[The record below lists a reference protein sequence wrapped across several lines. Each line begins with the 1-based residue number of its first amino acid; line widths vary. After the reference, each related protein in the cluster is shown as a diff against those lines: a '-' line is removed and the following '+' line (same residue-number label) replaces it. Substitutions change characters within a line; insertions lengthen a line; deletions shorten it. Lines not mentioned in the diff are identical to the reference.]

1 MSIRFKVI
9 LPYLLLT
16 VIVAVIGVYVVTR
29 LVTNTLEERLTNQL
43 LEAGRVVSDTVAR
56 QEIRHVTAARIIAYT
71 AGLAEALSEED
82 GKTALM
88 LAEPAFSGLGF
99 ENLILVSP
107 QGNELVHLL
116 TDKNGNLQREERD
129 TGVANSSIVM
139 PFLQSK
145 DPEAPPLRA
154 LGENGVDKKTY
165 YYTALP
171 VSLDGEFRGVVVI
184 GTSTETLLQLLK
196 ATSLSDVVLY
206 GEGGRLIGSTL
217 RGGIEDTLDPLA
229 MTGEEYQSHL
239 GASDIVR
246 GNNNI
251 IVLGRSYS
259 IAHGPLQVGNARIGV
274 FAVALPSDF
283 VTDRTL
289 LNRIS
294 LIILFAAAFIVV
306 VIIGI
311 IVARRITIPIFSLVA
326 TSQAI
331 AGGNLEERTGIQ
343 SNDEIGVLATN
354 FDEMTSRLEEQTLLL
369 QEKNSQLEE
378 QKLLLQEKNSQLEEH
393 KLLLEE
399 QARKLKQMN
408 QFLENVNKTKTNFIQ
423 ISAHELRTPL
433 TIIMGYSQM
442 LEQDTKDNQGLYELA
457 HGILDG
463 SERMNDIVDS
473 MLDVSRIDSNTL
485 LLKKTELQVGLVMEK
500 IVKGFRKALE
510 ERNLEISFED
520 LDDLPLVPADPDLLQ
535 KVFHHLIMNAIKF
548 TPDGGSIFVSG
559 KYLNGNEPP
568 MVQIAIRDTGIGI
581 DPSLHQLIFEKFN
594 KTGDVLLHSSGKTKF
609 KGGGPGLGLAIARG
623 IVEAH
628 NGRIW
633 VESREYNESTNP
645 GSTFFVSL
653 PVRKQIESKT

>member
-29 LVTNTLEERLTNQL
+29 LVSNTLEERLTNQL

-56 QEIRHVTAARIIAYT
+56 QEIRHVTAARLIAYT
-71 AGLAEALSEED
+71 EGLADALAED
-82 GKTALM
+82 NGKIALM
-88 LAEPAFSGLGF
+88 LAEPAFTGLGY

-107 QGNELVHLL
+107 QGKELVHLL
-116 TDKNGNLQREERD
+116 ADENGDLQQEERN
-129 TGVANSSIVM
+129 TGIANSSIVS
-139 PFLQSK
+139 PFLQNK

-154 LGENGVDKKTY
+154 LGENMVNGKTY

-171 VSLDGEFRGVVVI
+171 VTLNGEFNGVVVI

-196 ATSLSDVVLY
+196 ATSLSDVILY
-206 GEGGRLIGSTL
+206 GENGRLIGSTL
-217 RGGIEDTLDPLA
+217 RGGIEDTLEPLT
-229 MTGEEYQSHL
+229 MTKEEYQKHL
-239 GASDIVR
+239 SAEDLVR

-259 IAHGPLQVGNARIGV
+259 IAHGPLQVGNVRIGV
-274 FAVALPSDF
+274 FAVALPSEF

-289 LNRIS
+289 LNRLS
-294 LIILFAAAFIVV
+294 LIVLFATAFIVV

-311 IVARRITIPIFSLVA
+311 IVARRITNPIFSLVA

-354 FDEMTSRLEEQTLLL
+354 FDEMTTRLEEQTLRLE
-369 QEKNSQLEE
+369 EKNSQLEE
-378 QKLLLQEKNSQLEEH
+378 QKLLLEK
-393 KLLLEE
+393 
-399 QARKLKQMN
+399 QARELKQMN

-442 LEQDTKDNQGLYELA
+442 LEQDTKDDQGLYELA
-457 HGILDG
+457 HGILEG

-485 LLKKTELQVGLVMEK
+485 LLKKTELQLGLVMEK
-500 IVKGFRKALE
+500 TVKGFRKALE
-510 ERNLEISFED
+510 ERNIQVTIEN
-520 LDDLPLVPADPDLLQ
+520 LDELPLVPADPDLLQ
-535 KVFHHLIMNAIKF
+535 KVFHHLVMNAIKF
-548 TPDGGSIFVSG
+548 TPDGGSIFISG
-559 KYLNGNEPP
+559 KYMNGSEPP
-568 MVQIAIRDTGIGI
+568 LVQIAVRDTGIGI

-628 NGRIW
+628 KGRIW
-633 VESREYNESTNP
+633 VESLEYNESTNP